1 MTNKAYKNYNDE
13 NAEDSDDN
21 NAKGDNDLN
30 TEMNGDD
37 DSIVKKGKED
47 ENTDIGGEDDSTG
60 DDYAK
65 SCDKDNLKQARKM
78 EITLMWK
85 TMMMMM

>member
-1 MTNKAYKNYNDE
+1 
-13 NAEDSDDN
+13 
-21 NAKGDNDLN
+21 
-30 TEMNGDD
+30 MNGDD

-47 ENTDIGGEDDSTG
+47 ENTGIGGEDDSTG

-78 EITLMWK
+78 EITLM
-85 TMMMMM
+85 